1 MIKTFNDPK
10 LMTMIKDIC
19 NEHWEIAKPS
29 DSNIG
34 YLWYMYAAGTKAGTF
49 RPFIFLSELNLL
61 VKTGYITEDEKQNM
75 LKMLFSKDEDNAHV
89 LAYSILTL
97 RKSRIEALGLWTPD
111 NEKYKEI
118 DYIRDVI
125 NTEIFMNQWQK

>member
-49 RPFIFLSELNLL
+49 RPFIFLAELNLL
-61 VKTGYITEDEKQNM
+61 FKTGYITEVEKDNM
-75 LKMLFSKDEDNAHV
+75 IQMLSSSDEDNAHI
-89 LAYSILTL
+89 LAYSILAL
-97 RKSRIEALGLWTPD
+97 RENRIKDLGLWILD
-111 NEKYKEI
+111 NENYSKI
-118 DYIRDVI
+118 NYIKDVI
-125 NTEIFMNQWQK
+125 STEIFSNQKL